1 MIKLKEYHLF
11 MERADFQYV
20 ASELVKHYGL
30 RSKIKFGTFGKNEGD
45 YDFDNDV
52 IKLRKSYPKVS
63 EFIISVLH
71 EIHHAT
77 QVKKYGKK
85 RFLKKYM
92 QASAMADFDGFN
104 RYDKN
109 KWEIRAENW
118 AKQEYIRR
126 WKNKF

>member
-1 MIKLKEYHLF
+1 MFSLKEYHLL
-11 MERADFQYV
+11 MERTDFQYV
-20 ASELVKHYGL
+20 ATELVKHYGL
-30 RSKIKFGTFGKNEGD
+30 KSKVKFGSGNYGD

-52 IKLRKSYPKVS
+52 IKLKRNFSKVKD
-63 EFIISVLH
+63 FIMTVLH
-71 EIHHAT
+71 EIHHAK

-85 RFLKKYM
+85 RFIKKYM
-92 QASAMADFDGFN
+92 QAGDMAAFDGFN

-118 AKQEYIRR
+118 AKQEYRKR

>member
-1 MIKLKEYHLF
+1 MFSLKEYHLL
-11 MERADFQYV
+11 MERTDFQYV
-20 ASELVKHYGL
+20 ASELVKYYGL
-30 RSKIKFGTFGKNEGD
+30 RSKIKFGTYGKNEGD

-85 RFLKKYM
+85 RFLKKYI
-92 QASAMADFDGFN
+92 QASNMADFDGFN

-118 AKQEYIRR
+118 AKQEYNRR